1 MKKLIISL
9 LVFSSIGTFAQGV
22 DDVFRLSNQNNV
34 FGTARYVS
42 LGGAFGA
49 LGADFTSLSSNP
61 AGLGVYRS
69 SEFTITPTLKNRIN
83 DTKYI
88 GSEYSDSRTRFMFDN
103 VGLVASFKTM
113 KEEENGLVMVNLGLG
128 YNRIADFY
136 SETTALGANDIFS
149 QSILNSFKDAATF
162 GGTSYFDLTEADD
175 WDPYRNTNALWET
188 IMAWNTFLIDTVDG
202 DNSNY
207 FIPLQDGDGINQLQS
222 ISSEGGI
229 GEYTFSIGANFSN
242 KLYAGAT
249 IGLQNVYFSQNIF
262 YQETAFDNN
271 STGDYYLNEMNY
283 NQDLTVEGSG
293 VNFKLGI
300 IYRPIPEL
308 RLGLAAHTPTYYS
321 LDETYS
327 ATMSSDLNIGT
338 YSAETPINVY
348 DYKIETPYRLIGS
361 IAYTFGKMGL
371 ISADYEYVD
380 YSTMRFGKG
389 GDGYRFISENED
401 IKNLFTS
408 AHNFRVGAEVWI
420 GQMALRGGYAYYGSP
435 YNDDLELSSSATNI
449 YSAGFG
455 FRVDDVFIDWA
466 YQRVM
471 FGDSYLPFA
480 ASNQIVERDVKQN
493 RFMLTVGF
501 KF

>member
-1 MKKLIISL
+1 MKKIIICL
-9 LVFSSIGTFAQGV
+9 LVFSSIGAFAQGV

-136 SETTALGANDIFS
+136 SETTALGANDTY
-149 QSILNSFKDAATF
+149 SILD
-162 GGTSYFDLTEADD
+162 YFALMANGSDWYDITQAED
-175 WDPYRNTNALWET
+175 WDPYRNTNASWEA
-188 IMAWNTFLIDTVDG
+188 IMAWNTFLIDTLYGNDLAYR
-202 DNSNY
+202 S
-207 FIPLQDGDGINQLQS
+207 PLWDGDGVNQIQS

-249 IGLQNVYFSQNIF
+249 IGLQNVYFRQTT
-262 YQETAFDNN
+262 YYGETAFSDNYVSDTLFN
-271 STGDYYLNEMNY
+271 NMNY

-308 RLGLAAHTPTYYS
+308 RLGLAAHTSTYYS

-327 ATMSSDLNIGT
+327 ATMSSDLNIGS

-408 AHNFRVGAEVWI
+408 AHNFRVGAEAWI
-420 GQMALRGGYAYYGSP
+420 GQMVLRGGYAYYGSP

-471 FGDSYLPFA
+471 YGDSYLPFA

-493 RFMLTVGF
+493 RFMLTIGF